1 MKNQNASLRL
11 SSAFPTSSKRMIP
24 AWLTNRAGLLTSIRL
39 PKVVIVVKP
48 HIIPNLFSFRK
59 SAIALTTALALVLAT
74 PSSAA
79 SLRWGPT
86 GSGGSGTWDANDT
99 VQWFNG
105 VNSVKWPAAGGLD
118 DDAVFGG
125 SPGTVSLANGGIT
138 ANDLAFNTTGYSL
151 QGQTITLNGSTPTIT
166 TAGGVISD
174 ISSIIAGSAGLAK
187 AGTGT
192 LILRSNNSFSGNVVL
207 GDTSGGIASGTLR
220 ITHGGALG
228 TGAKNVFIRNGSS
241 FLDLDGSAGNL
252 TIPGNINYITSGTPI
267 RNVAGDNIIH
277 GNLQMNTGAGDTTIL
292 CNSGSLTLHG
302 NINAG
307 SLSRT
312 LILSGNSTAPCHVGG
327 VIANGGQAN
336 KVRKSGTGTWRLSA
350 SNIYTGTTTI
360 NSGRLIGITGG
371 SCAQSAVTLAATAG
385 DTARLGV
392 SITDKTKRWSC
403 ASLTI
408 NNGGTASDLEFDFG
422 TITPSTTLAPLNVAG
437 TLDFTTTP
445 HLHIIAD
452 SNLGPIGT
460 KFPLISWGFIT
471 GMAPTTFTLT
481 TSNPTSARLEVT
493 GNTLYLVIDDYTP
506 TLSDAQLFSAIH
518 LDYPGLET
526 VKLHVQ
532 AGDFP
537 AAKGALATYLRTR
550 TNINWFYDWR
560 NPTPNVT
567 FNKFSAD
574 SQIAGTFSFGGY
586 THSFPNGEIDWLYT
600 PNPSSQWVSLM
611 NRMNFWPNFGAT
623 YWGTGDENYVT
634 AWTRQLRSWITQC
647 PAPSNSQSI
656 LSSWATIQAA
666 ERMRT
671 WPDTFLRFVLS
682 PSLADED
689 VILYLK
695 STIENTRYLRQ
706 YSIGAA
712 LNFNID
718 AWELNGI
725 YTTATVFPELKEAS
739 EWRAYAVQQMDAQ
752 KSLQFYPDGVHI
764 ELSPRYHIG
773 TLGFIAG
780 IHQLA
785 ALNNRL
791 TDLPPGYIEST
802 EKAYEFLL
810 YNSAPSRLMPPFN
823 DCGAANE
830 DSRTYLQQGHSLFP
844 HRSDFLWTSGGG
856 TKPAKTSWS
865 FPYAGY
871 AAMRSGWENN
881 AHFLCFDAGPLGSSG
896 HRHEDKL
903 NIVIWA
909 HGRELLFDSGGGSYE
924 SSIWRTWGTSSYS
937 HNCITVDGLAQKG
950 GDGSYQATDG
960 DYQSQGPVNM
970 RWESGHAHDFAAG
983 IYDRGYGSSHSNR
996 PATQTRRVLFV
1007 KPDLYLVAD
1016 TMVPNSTTTSHTYQA
1031 RWHLLSPNTSLDP
1044 VTQTVVTTDPG
1055 LANLAVVPC
1064 LGDGLDVENIT
1075 ARLSNSGSTTPVLSE
1090 MLGWDQP
1097 NLSAGT
1103 QTPATT
1109 VTQTLTGSGT
1119 KHFLTLFFPL
1129 KAGQTNPVAAITNP
1143 TATSAEVSLTDG
1155 RRLLVEADPDPARGL
1170 KFSEILPDNSTGR
1183 YVGAGYTPPV
1193 ISGFAN
1199 QQAVPGAVIRQPFT
1213 VTDNSPI
1220 ASITL
1225 SARSL
1230 NQALLPDAHLIITG
1244 SGNSRTLTASLT
1256 PNRIGSATV
1265 IVTVLDPDGSTTSES
1280 FEIVSNYPPD
1290 SPPTAL
1296 TGNATIQ
1303 PGTTVDIDLGT
1314 LASDG
1319 ETSTSQLLFKVGSP
1333 ANGNVILLPDGRT
1346 ARFTPGAG
1354 FNGTAS
1360 FQYSATDLGVDP
1372 RIHAYYA
1379 MEAPD
1384 DVATAII
1391 QEASM
1396 KLRPATLSTI
1406 GNGNAQ
1412 LVADAPSALAAFS
1425 TQSLRLTE
1433 NGDNHA
1439 ARLRRTID
1447 AADLNLN
1454 DHDWTFACWFK
1465 RTNSNNEDFI
1475 LHLGSGNGFGSEEEL
1490 QLYGQAGSSRVGLAH
1505 WNGSAADMNLLSG
1518 QIAPAGQW
1526 HHVAVTYTR
1535 ISANRGNLAYYING
1549 SLAGS
1554 ANNIPFNFNPAHALN
1569 IGGHAQSA
1577 ASSRWFHGHLDEAVI
1592 VEAALTSQ
1600 EISLLASQPVFRLGG
1615 LTASNTVSIQVGPL
1629 PSSIETWRQL
1639 HFGITGNNGQASDNS
1654 DPDHDDETNL
1664 LEFATGQSPH
1674 AATRTLTNLS
1684 YTAAGLKFTYKRSK
1698 SAFDSGYRF
1707 NIQHSNNLESLSWNS
1722 IGAGT
1727 VGETNGDLQTVTG
1740 TIPATAPLFMRLRIA
1755 SP

>member
-1 MKNQNASLRL
+1 
-11 SSAFPTSSKRMIP
+11 MIP
-24 AWLTNRAGLLTSIRL
+24 AWLTNRAGLLASVRL
-39 PKVVIVVKP
+39 PRVAIVAKP
-48 HIIPNLFSFRK
+48 PILSNLFSFRK
-59 SAIALTTALALVLAT
+59 SAIALTTALALILVA

-79 SLRWGPT
+79 SLRWGPS
-86 GSGGSGTWDANDT
+86 GSGGSGTWDANET

-105 VNSVKWPAAGGLD
+105 VNSVKWPAAGGVD
-118 DDAVFGG
+118 DDAVFAG
-125 SPGTVSLANGGIT
+125 SPGTISIANGGIT
-138 ANDLAFNTTGYSL
+138 ANDIAFNTTGYSI
-151 QGQTITLNGSTPTIT
+151 QGQTITLNGSSPSIT
-166 TAGGVISD
+166 TAGGVISE
-174 ISSIIAGSAGLAK
+174 ISSMIAGSAGLAK

-192 LILRSNNSFSGNVVL
+192 LILRGNNSFSGNVVL

-228 TGAKNVFIRNGSS
+228 TGSKNVFIRNGSS
-241 FLDLDGSAGNL
+241 FLELDGSAGNL
-252 TIPGNINYITSGTPI
+252 SIPGNINYITSGTPI
-267 RNVAGDNIIH
+267 RNLAGDNIIH
-277 GNLQMNTGAGDTTIL
+277 GNIQMNTGAGDTTIL
-292 CNSGSLTLHG
+292 CNSGSLALHG
-302 NINAG
+302 AINAG

-312 LILSGNSTAPCHVGG
+312 LVLSGNSNATNIVGG

-336 KVRKSGTGTWRLSA
+336 KVRKSGTGTWCLSA
-350 SNIYTGTTTI
+350 SNTYTGTTTI
-360 NSGRLIGITGG
+360 NSGKLIGITGG
-371 SCAQSAVTLAATAG
+371 SCAHSAVTLAATTG
-385 DTARLGV
+385 DTALLGV

-408 NNGGTASDLEFDFG
+408 NNGGTASDLKFDFG
-422 TITPSTTLAPLNVAG
+422 TITPSTTLAPLNIVG

-445 HLHIIAD
+445 HLHIFAD

-460 KFPLISWGFIT
+460 KFPLISWGSIT
-471 GMAPTTFTLT
+471 GTAPTTFTLT
-481 TSNPTSARLEVT
+481 TSNPTTARLEVT

-506 TLSDAQLFSAIH
+506 TLSDTQLFSAIH
-518 LDYPGLET
+518 LDYPGLEA

-550 TNINWFYDWR
+550 TNINWFYDWK
-560 NPTPNVT
+560 NPTPNVS
-567 FNKFSAD
+567 FNKSSAD

-586 THSFPNGEIDWLYT
+586 TNSFPNGEIDWLYT

-712 LNFNID
+712 MNFNID

-739 EWRAYAVQQMDAQ
+739 EWRAYAVQQMAVQ

-785 ALNNRL
+785 GLNNRL

-802 EKAYEFLL
+802 EKAFEFLL
-810 YNSAPSRLMPPFN
+810 YHSAPSRLMPPFN

-830 DSRTYLQQGHSLFP
+830 DSRTYLQQGYSLFP

-856 TKPAKTSWS
+856 TKPAKTSWN

-937 HNCITVDGLAQKG
+937 HNCITVDGMAQKG
-950 GDGSYQATDG
+950 GDGSYQATDA

-970 RWESGHAHDFAAG
+970 RWESGYSHDFAAG
-983 IYDRGYGSSHSNR
+983 IYDRGYGSSYSNR

-1016 TMVPNSTTTSHTYQA
+1016 TMVPNSTTTSHSYQA
-1031 RWHLLSPNTSLDP
+1031 RWHLLSPNTSFDP
-1044 VTQTVVTTDPG
+1044 VTKTVVTNDPG
-1055 LANLAVVPC
+1055 QANLAIVPC
-1064 LGDGLDVENIT
+1064 LGTGLSVENIS

-1109 VTQTLTGSGT
+1109 VTQTRTGTGPQ
-1119 KHFLTLFFPL
+1119 HFLTLFLPL
-1129 KAGQTNPVAAITNP
+1129 KAGQTNPVTAITNP
-1143 TATSAEVSLTDG
+1143 TATSAEINLSDG
-1155 RRLLVEADPDPARGL
+1155 RRLLVEADPDPTRGL
-1170 KFSEILPDNSTGR
+1170 KLTEIMPDNQTGR
-1183 YVGAGYTPPV
+1183 YVGAGFNPPAIAGLSDQQAAPSAV
-1193 ISGFAN
+1193 IS
-1199 QQAVPGAVIRQPFT
+1199 QLLII
-1213 VTDNSPI
+1213 TDDSPV
-1220 ASITL
+1220 ADITL
-1225 SARSL
+1225 SAHSL
-1230 NQALLPDAHLIITG
+1230 NQALLPDANLTFTG
-1244 SGNSRTLTASLT
+1244 SGNHRTLTARLE

-1265 IVTVLDPDGSTTSES
+1265 IVTVLDPDGSTTRES
-1280 FEIVSNYPPD
+1280 FEIEANYPPD
-1290 SPPTAL
+1290 SPPTANP
-1296 TGNATIQ
+1296 GNTTTL
-1303 PGTTVDIDLGT
+1303 PGTAIDIDLGT
-1314 LASDG
+1314 LASDA
-1319 ETSTSQLLFKVGSP
+1319 ETPTSHLLFKVSSP
-1333 ANGNVILLPDGRT
+1333 ANGNVILLADGRT
-1346 ARFTPGAG
+1346 ARFTPNSG
-1354 FNGTAS
+1354 FRGSAS
-1360 FQYSATDLGVDP
+1360 FQYSSTDLGNDP

-1379 MEAPD
+1379 MESPD
-1384 DVATAII
+1384 DVSAGII
-1391 QEASM
+1391 QDAS
-1396 KLRPATLSTI
+1396 LNQRPATLSII
-1406 GNGNAQ
+1406 GTGSAQ
-1412 LVADAPSALAAFS
+1412 LTFDAPSALAAFS
-1425 TQSLRLTE
+1425 TQSVLLTE
-1433 NGDNHA
+1433 RGDTHA
-1439 ARLRRTID
+1439 ARLSRILD
-1447 AADLNLN
+1447 PADLNLN
-1454 DHDWTFACWFK
+1454 DQNWTFACWFK
-1465 RTNSNNEDFI
+1465 RANSNNEDFI
-1475 LHLGSGNGFGSEEEL
+1475 LHLGTGNGFGSEEEL

-1535 ISANRGNLAYYING
+1535 ISAKRGNLAYYING

-1554 ANNIPFNFNPAHALN
+1554 ANNIPFNFNPSHALN

-1600 EISLLASQPVFRLGG
+1600 EISLLASQPVSRLGG
-1615 LTASNTVSIQVGPL
+1615 LTATNTVTVQVGASL
-1629 PSSIETWRQL
+1629 TEIEKWRQL
-1639 HFGITGNNGQASDNS
+1639 HFGSTGNTGHAADSFDANNDGEN
-1654 DPDHDDETNL
+1654 NL

-1674 AATRTLTNLS
+1674 TATRALTNLS
-1684 YTAAGLKFTYKRSK
+1684 NTAAGLKFTYQRSK
-1698 SAFDSGYRF
+1698 SAFDSGYQF
-1707 NIQHSNNLESLSWNS
+1707 NIQHNNNLEGLSWNS
-1722 IGAGT
+1722 IGPGT
-1727 VGETNGDLQTVTG
+1727 VGETNGDLQTVTS
-1740 TIPATAPLFMRLRIA
+1740 TIPATDPLFVRLRID